1 MLMLV
6 LLPLLVLAPA
16 RVMQPVTVVVRD
28 RDNMQ
33 PMVQPAL
40 DLNQT
45 MGMPAGTLRWIS
57 RASPV
62 SVLTRSSPQAPSL
75 RPRGA
80 GPSGS
85 GVRCVRVWPALPVR
99 AGKMPLHTHPAP
111 GGG

>member
-1 MLMLV
+1 ML

-16 RVMQPVTVVVRD
+16 RVMQPVTVVVGD
-28 RDNMQ
+28 RDKM
-33 PMVQPAL
+33 PAL
-40 DLNQT
+40 DLTQT
-45 MGMPAGTLRWIS
+45 MGKPVGTLRWIS

-62 SVLTRSSPQAPSL
+62 SVLTRSSLHAPSL

-99 AGKMPLHTHPAP
+99 AEKMPLHTHPAP